1 LPHPL
6 SGVQARARL
15 LGRRADERRRCE
27 MRPSRS
33 GCKRWVKVVGGA
45 GFGTATTDH
54 EFLILMCPPLY
65 EVQGV
70 LACRLL
76 QCWEGAWVS
85 ESASLRS
92 TRRCGRPWKY
102 LTSHALPFSRS
113 HSSISLRRRSCK
125 CNCAFIQSASV
136 LYSRAGPALHV
147 PRLAIALNAQPQ
159 CPPQRPPKCRAR
171 LADRLRTI
179 SHNPLVLSNHSSR
192 RN

>member
-15 LGRRADERRRCE
+15 LGRRAGCE

-85 ESASLRS
+85 ESASLTS
-92 TRRCGRPWKY
+92 TRRRGRPWKY
-102 LTSHALPFSRS
+102 LTFSRSHVLRS
-113 HSSISLRRRSCK
+113 HSSISLRRRSCE
-125 CNCAFIQSASV
+125 CSSAFIQSASV
-136 LYSRAGPALHV
+136 LYSRAGPALHI
-147 PRLAIALNAQPQ
+147 PRPAIALNAQPQ
-159 CPPQRPPKCRAR
+159 CPPKCRAR

-179 SHNPLVLSNHSSR
+179 SHNPLVLPSHSSR